1 MNMIDD
7 QKERLL
13 RELRQTAQDLMNAI
27 ARAQEK
33 LNEIQGLLNSSNSAQ
48 QQARVAPSSTSP
60 LQSSIHRRLP
70 SAPTPSPPP
79 PSRERPEKLK
89 TGIEKLDDLLSGGIR
104 LSSNVLLVGPPY
116 SGKDTLAWNFIAQ
129 SLHEKIPVAVITT
142 DKSINDLKMEISKIY
157 PDVNAAEASGYIRFI
172 DVYSKSI
179 QSQTQSQY
187 AITIDTVINVSSLLK
202 AMDTLVSQFANL
214 APYYRLVF
222 TSLTT
227 YVSEI
232 DEKVLMKFVQQFA
245 QKRKSDG
252 GTSLYLIESGLFDK
266 KVIEALSYHMDGSIT
281 FRTDASKLFL
291 RVEGL
296 GNVRSRDWVE
306 VFPSENTF
314 ELGAFTLEKIR

>member
-1 MNMIDD
+1 MIDD

-33 LNEIQGLLNSSNSAQ
+33 LDQIQAVLNDNNVPQ
-48 QQARVAPSSTSP
+48 QQVRVSPSSTSP
-60 LQSSIHRRLP
+60 IQSSIHRRLP
-70 SAPTPSPPP
+70 SAPISSPAP
-79 PSRERPEKLK
+79 PSVERPEKLR

-116 SGKDTLAWNFIAQ
+116 SGKDTLAWNFVGQ
-129 SLHEKIPVAVITT
+129 SLKEKIPVAVITT

-157 PDVNAAEASGYIRFI
+157 PDLNQAEASGYLKFI

-202 AMDTLVSQFANL
+202 AMDTAVSQFANI
-214 APYYRLVF
+214 APFYRLVF

-232 DEKVLMKFVQQFA
+232 DEKVLMKFVRMA
-245 QKRKSDG
+245 ACDEYCS
-252 GTSLYLIESGLFDK
+252 
-266 KVIEALSYHMDGSIT
+266 VW
-281 FRTDASKLFL
+281 
-291 RVEGL
+291 
-296 GNVRSRDWVE
+296 DWCCSAI
-306 VFPSENTF
+306 P
-314 ELGAFTLEKIR
+314 

>member
-1 MNMIDD
+1 MIDD

-13 RELRQTAQDLMNAI
+13 KELRQTAQDLMNSI

-33 LNEIQGLLNSSNSAQ
+33 LNEIQGLLNSSNAVQ
-48 QQARVAPSSTSP
+48 QPVRVAPSSTSP

-70 SAPTPSPPP
+70 SAPIPSPSPP
-79 PSRERPEKLK
+79 SMDRPEKLR

-116 SGKDTLAWNFIAQ
+116 SGKDTLAWNFVGQ
-129 SLHEKIPVAVITT
+129 SLREKIPVAVITT

-157 PDVNAAEASGYIRFI
+157 PDVNAAEASGYIKFI

-187 AITIDTVINVSSLLK
+187 AVTIDTVINVSSLLK
-202 AMDTLVSQFANL
+202 AMDTIVSQFANI
-214 APYYRLVF
+214 APFYRLVF

-296 GNVRSRDWVE
+296 GSVRSRDWVE